1 MISTKTTAMVVA
13 LAAIG
18 VFGAL
23 ATIGNQAVFA
33 QVTNTNNNNQA
44 QTATLSCTSNEAG
57 TGNNNAVQTCFI
69 NQEMGNCQVG
79 VGADDGSEVSSN
91 FESGDCS

>member
-1 MISTKTTAMVVA
+1 MISTKTTAMVIA

-18 VFGAL
+18 VLGAL
-23 ATIGNQAVFA
+23 ATVGNQAVFA
-33 QVTNTNNNNQA
+33 QATNTNTNTQA
-44 QTATLSCTSNEAG
+44 QTGINLCTATGGSLAIVICPL
-57 TGNNNAVQTCFI
+57 

-79 VGADDGSEVSSN
+79 IAANDGSDVNSN